1 MIIVK
6 RVLSTT
12 LILFFSLCPFVFAS
26 DGTINIG
33 FNIPQT
39 GSFELVGLHSKNAA
53 QIIEKELAADGGLKV
68 GGKTYDVKFLYGDN
82 KSNPTA
88 ASTLAVEQVTKEQV
102 LGIIGPLSST
112 QAIPVAQMAN
122 SFSTPM
128 ISPWSTSPLTTKDR
142 PYVFRSCFVFTIQG
156 PALTKFAA
164 KEFNATKAAV
174 LFDIVAPYPRG
185 MAKSFKESFEQV
197 NGEGSVVLFEEF
209 RTGDTDFTKQL
220 MRIKESGAQ
229 FIFSPQHFNEIPLI
243 VKQMKQIGLNIPLVG
258 SNSWAGGNLL
268 GECGS
273 DCEGLFFS
281 GNYAPGGA
289 TGVNKQFVDAYNAA
303 YGENPDEPAALTW
316 DAVRVFLQAVKDT
329 GKISGNL
336 LTDRKAVRDAIVNIK
351 NFDGAS
357 GIMTF
362 NESGD
367 PSKCT
372 VIVKIENGI
381 FNFHESVCPE

>member
-1 MIIVK
+1 MTIVQ
-6 RVLSTT
+6 RALPALLT
-12 LILFFSLCPFVFAS
+12 ILFSTCPAVFAS

-39 GSFELVGLHSKNAA
+39 GSFGLVGVHSRNAA
-53 QIIEKELAADGGLKV
+53 QLIEKEISEAGGLQV
-68 GGKTYDVKFLYGDN
+68 GEKTYDVKFLYGDN
-82 KSNPTA
+82 TSDPTK
-88 ASTLAVEQVTKEQV
+88 ASALAIDQVSKEKV
-102 LGIIGPLSST
+102 LGIIGPLSSS

-156 PALTKFAA
+156 PVLTKFLA
-164 KEFNATKAAV
+164 KQFNATKGAV
-174 LFDIVAPYPRG
+174 LYDIVAAYPRG
-185 MAKSFKESFEQV
+185 LAKSFRESFEQV
-197 NGEGSVVLFEEF
+197 NGKDSIVRFEEF

-220 MRIKESGAQ
+220 TSIKESGAQ

-243 VKQMKQIGLNIPLVG
+243 VRQMKKIGLDIPLVG

-273 DCEGLFFS
+273 DCDGLFYS

-289 TGVNKQFVDAYNAA
+289 TGINKQFVDAYKAA
-303 YGENPDEPAALTW
+303 YGETPDEPAALTW
-316 DAVRVFLQAVKDT
+316 DAVRIFLQAVKDT
-329 GKISGNL
+329 GRISGNL
-336 LTDRKAVRDAIVNIK
+336 VADRKAVRDAIVKIK
-351 NFDGAS
+351 NFDGAT
-357 GIMTF
+357 GEMTF

-367 PSKCT
+367 PDKCA
-372 VIVKIENGI
+372 VIVKIENGA
-381 FNFHESVCPE
+381 FNFHESVCL